1 MNSSH
6 LLAEKILTNMGFL
19 LQLNQGENIHM
30 GMWKPAEYTHMGT
43 QYLYGNQAKTTPNFY
58 SW

>member
-6 LLAEKILTNMGFL
+6 LLSEKILANMRFF

-30 GMWKPAEYTHMGT
+30 DMWKPAEYTNMGT
-43 QYLYGNQAKTTPNFY
+43 HGYTPNFY

>member
-1 MNSSH
+1 
-6 LLAEKILTNMGFL
+6 MGFL